1 MPNYYIIDQIN
12 PHTGEFDEHKIVAG
26 ANLDTVDAALAYL
39 SNYEPGWQ
47 GLGAISEVTP
57 HIFDLWLKH
66 GNRKAPFS
74 NSDFAE
80 KPLHLALVGDAAP
93 DPSKSRH
100 WITTEHG
107 SHILINGNG
116 DVIAGAGGKLAGK
129 KFSVPAGSKDVSKH
143 IETVEKIAQAG
154 YEKHGGDKAEY
165 LRMGRNKGSSS
176 HFAREYE
183 KTGNIPEGHLREAL
197 EDRSEQ
203 AEQNEPKS
211 TIDRLNEA
219 EQKVYAEKDP
229 AKREQLKTEYR
240 AILKQR
246 NDEMKAENESAKS
259 INATN
264 SPMINRLYL

>member
-1 MPNYYIIDQIN
+1 MYFIIDQII

-26 ANLDTVDAALAYL
+26 ASLDTVDAALAYL
-39 SNYEPGWQ
+39 SNYETNWQ
-47 GLGAISEVTP
+47 GLGAISEVKP

-66 GNRKAPFS
+66 GNRKEPFS

-116 DVIAGAGGKLAGK
+116 DVVGGAAGSLKDK
-129 KFSVPAGSKDVSKH
+129 KFNVPAGSKDVSKH

-165 LRMGRNKGSSS
+165 LRMGRKKGSSS
-176 HFAREYE
+176 HFTREYE
-183 KTGNIPEGHLREAL
+183 KTGDIPEGHLKEAL
-197 EDRSEQ
+197 SDKPEQ
-203 AEQNEPKS
+203 AKEYNAWQE
-211 TIDRLNEA
+211 TLN
-219 EQKVYAEKDP
+219 
-229 AKREQLKTEYR
+229 AKK
-240 AILKQR
+240 IH
-246 NDEMKAENESAKS
+246 
-259 INATN
+259 
-264 SPMINRLYL
+264 